1 MTDRTDSPL
10 VEVHDLV
17 KHFPIR
23 SGILGRA
30 RGQLRAVDGVS
41 LEVRRG
47 ETVALV
53 GESGCGK
60 STTAR
65 LILRLLKPTAGR
77 VTFDGQDTAALDRA
91 GLMGFRRRAQIIF
104 QDPYGSL
111 NPRMTVGGMLR
122 EVLHAH
128 GLAQGRDAGRRIAE
142 LLEAVGLHSDDAG
155 KYPHEFSGGQR
166 QRIGIA
172 RALAVEPE
180 FVVADEP
187 VSALDVSV
195 QAQVLNLLADLR
207 ERFRLTYLFITHDL
221 SVVRHIADR
230 VAVMYLG
237 RVVELGHCES
247 LFESPLHPYTRALL
261 SAVPAVDVGR
271 RPQRIVL
278 SGEVGNPA
286 DPPPG
291 CPFHP
296 RCPHPAKDDRCRRV
310 APDLEGG
317 AAGGQAACHKI

>member
-1 MTDRTDSPL
+1 MSERSGAPL
-10 VEVHDLV
+10 LEVHDLV

-23 SGILGRA
+23 SGFLGRA
-30 RGQLRAVDGVS
+30 RGRLRAVDGVS

-47 ETVALV
+47 ESVALV

-65 LILRLLKPTAGR
+65 LILGLLRPTAGR
-77 VTFDGQDTAALDRA
+77 VIFDGQDTGQLDRA
-91 GLMGFRRRAQIIF
+91 GLMRFRRRAQIIF

-111 NPRMTVGGMLR
+111 NPSLTVGAALR
-122 EVLHAH
+122 EALQVH
-128 GLAQGRDAGRRIAE
+128 GLARGRAAGRRVAE
-142 LLEAVGLHSDDAG
+142 LLEAVGLHADDAG

-166 QRIGIA
+166 QRIGVA

-221 SVVRHIADR
+221 SVVRLLADR
-230 VAVMYLG
+230 DAVMYLA
-237 RVVELGHCES
+237 RVVKLGDCEP
-247 LFESPLHPYTRALL
+247 LFESPRHPYTRALL
-261 SAVPAVDVGR
+261 SAVPAVDAETR
-271 RPQRIVL
+271 RQRIAL
-278 SGEVGNPA
+278 AGEVANPA
-286 DPPPG
+286 APPPG
-291 CPFHP
+291 CAFHP
-296 RCPHPAKDDRCRRV
+296 RCPHPAKDDLCRRV
-310 APDLEGG
+310 APALEGG
-317 AAGGQAACHKI
+317 AACHHES

>member
-1 MTDRTDSPL
+1 MTDRTDAPL
-10 VEVHDLV
+10 LEVRGLV

-23 SGILGRA
+23 SGILGRTS
-30 RGQLRAVDGVS
+30 GHLRAVDGVS

-47 ETVALV
+47 ESVALV

-65 LILRLLKPTAGR
+65 LILGLLKPTAGR
-77 VTFDGQDTAALDRA
+77 VIFDGEDTDELDRV
-91 GLMGFRRRAQIIF
+91 GLMSFRRRAQIIF

-111 NPRMTVGGMLR
+111 NPRVTVGGMLR
-122 EVLHAH
+122 EALSVH
-128 GLAQGRDAGRRIAE
+128 GLARGREAERRIGE

-155 KYPHEFSGGQR
+155 RYPHEFSGGQR

-187 VSALDVSV
+187 VSSLDVSV

-207 ERFRLTYLFITHDL
+207 ERFGLTYLFITHDL

-237 RVVELGHCES
+237 RVVELGDCES
-247 LFESPLHPYTRALL
+247 LFANPIHPYTQALL
-261 SAVPAVDVGR
+261 SAVPAVDARGR
-271 RPQRIVL
+271 PERIAL
-278 SGEVGNPA
+278 SGELGNPA
-286 DPPPG
+286 DPPAG

-296 RCPHPAKDDRCRRV
+296 RCPHPAKDDRCRSEV
-310 APDLEGG
+310 PELEGG
-317 AAGGQAACHKI
+317 AACHHKS